1 MNRHRIDV
9 NTARAVVEARLERQP
24 QDAIEAGVVL
34 EAWGG
39 MTSADALNLG
49 RQVVAESRSRPHEAR
64 PQVSY
69 SLPRERYLSLGLGLV
84 LTLFTL
90 ATWSIPLSWRYEP
103 QVVSDTLRLALPITM
118 AFQGGLRRRYLARR
132 GGLATM
138 RPDGKW
144 VLTGAAVGSLLLGL
158 TLGTQGWLAAFLS
171 VTWVGGSLLVARRWV
186 WQYTFLALAVTVPL
200 FLSVPPMPV
209 LLLAAV
215 AMCVLVRGAIVSEPE
230 RAHHP
235 GPWLQVIIETIIGA
249 FLGLMLVLDDS
260 VGYGMRNLLPAVTL
274 LPSAVGVAW
283 GGIELSELWRALPE
297 SLEGHSVFERNL
309 GSRRWSGE
317 SILLKALSRVVLT
330 SVVLG
335 TPIFISANWFGGS
348 KYAAMRLLIGFGAY
362 GIVSLLAGLLSSLGY
377 SPWVLAATAFGV
389 GMYSFVDPSF
399 SAGGLIIVSITVL
412 ILLLIPAM
420 IILRRPARALATR
433 MMIA

>member
-1 MNRHRIDV
+1 
-9 NTARAVVEARLERQP
+9 
-24 QDAIEAGVVL
+24 
-34 EAWGG
+34 
-39 MTSADALNLG
+39 
-49 RQVVAESRSRPHEAR
+49 
-64 PQVSY
+64 
-69 SLPRERYLSLGLGLV
+69 
-84 LTLFTL
+84 
-90 ATWSIPLSWRYEP
+90 
-103 QVVSDTLRLALPITM
+103 
-118 AFQGGLRRRYLARR
+118 
-132 GGLATM
+132 
-138 RPDGKW
+138 
-144 VLTGAAVGSLLLGL
+144 
-158 TLGTQGWLAAFLS
+158 
-171 VTWVGGSLLVARRWV
+171 
-186 WQYTFLALAVTVPL
+186 
-200 FLSVPPMPV
+200 MPV